1 MSPGDRTSM
10 GGPGDRFETTDWA
23 SILRTRTPDDDE
35 RREAMGRMIAQYW
48 KPIYCYLRRQ
58 GFGNEEAKDLAQ
70 GFFHEVVLGRELVQK
85 ADSAKGRFRS
95 FLLVS
100 LGHYV
105 ANVRRA
111 GASPRRR
118 PPGGVIPVE
127 AIESFE
133 IPDRGCDMTPEAAF
147 NYEWAATLLEQVLEQ
162 VECDCRD
169 RGQQTHWEVF
179 RLRVV
184 KPIMEDSEPP
194 AITEVCAQAGVADLA
209 RASNMI
215 VTVKRRF
222 RAVLAQHVRR
232 LVASEAD
239 VEAEMRELTAILS
252 ESGAGF

>member
-10 GGPGDRFETTDWA
+10 GGSGDRFETTDWA
-23 SILRTRTPDDDE
+23 SILRAQTPNGAE
-35 RREAMGRMIAQYW
+35 RREAMGQLIAQYW

-58 GFGNEEAKDLAQ
+58 GFGNEEAKDLTQ
-70 GFFHEVVLGRELVQK
+70 GFFQEVVLGRELAQK
-85 ADSAKGRFRS
+85 ADSAKGRFRN

-100 LGHYV
+100 LGYYV

-111 GASPRRR
+111 GASGRRR
-118 PPGGVIPVE
+118 PPGGVIPLE
-127 AIESFE
+127 TLESFE
-133 IPDRGCDMTPEAAF
+133 IPDRGRDMTPEAAF
-147 NYEWAATLLEQVLEQ
+147 NYEWAATLLEQALEQ
-162 VECDCRD
+162 VERDCCD
-169 RGQQTHWEVF
+169 RGQRTHWEVF

-194 AITEVCAQAGVADLA
+194 AITEVCAQTGVADLTK
-209 RASNMI
+209 ASNML

-239 VEAEMRELTAILS
+239 VEAEMRELMAILS
-252 ESGAGF
+252 GSGAGF